1 MIVPFESLPSV
12 RRTHEDEQIVFA
24 GGCYDLIHEGH
35 VESLEWR
42 RSQGDLLVVGVSS
55 DERVE
60 QRKGP
65 GRPIRSELGRLAVIS
80 AFRAVDYAFLMPLPN
95 EQTPTMQVLST
106 LRPNIFIDS
115 TESRERWLEEQEAMH
130 ALGVTLQFDEQEKR
144 DSTTD
149 IIKRVHAARIENTNL

>member
-1 MIVPFESLPSV
+1 MIVPFESLPNV
-12 RRTHEDEQIVFA
+12 RHTHEDERIVFA

-42 RSQGDLLVVGVSS
+42 RSQGDLLVVGVSR

-65 GRPIRSELGRLAVIS
+65 GRPIRPELGRLAVVS
-80 AFRAVDYAFLMPLPN
+80 AFRAVDYAFLMPHPN

-115 TESRERWLEEQEAMH
+115 TESRERWLEEQEVMNR
-130 ALGVTLQFDEQEKR
+130 LGVTLQFDEQEKR

-149 IIKRVHAARIENTNL
+149 IIERIHATHMH